1 MSQHPPHETT
11 CLTPLHIVEV
21 IGRDGSM
28 AFTVLA
34 SWPRLRVVESPES
47 SAGRR
52 STCLGGRTTVS
63 ALEPAAHPSCEPRA
77 AP

>member
-11 CLTPLHIVEV
+11 CLTPLHIVDV

-34 SWPRLRVVESPES
+34 GRRWPRLRVVESPES
-47 SAGRR
+47 SAAG
-52 STCLGGRTTVS
+52 
-63 ALEPAAHPSCEPRA
+63 AAHASA
-77 AP
+77 GG